1 VKRTTARPK
10 KERSLFISGR
20 GAATPWPL
28 LHRRRCGLAQIDFVA
43 SSSDPD
49 DRACD
54 NEAWSSCRKRMA
66 SQPGAACSGGG
77 GAGHSPEHP
86 SWCEALT
93 LRRGHQEAQ
102 RVPSG
107 AHVERVPA
115 SLCTIHVEEFYLVLN
130 YVLCRVSD
138 VCRACVDRARG
149 TIECMAYSGHRSGS
163 AEPLGSGP
171 GVARVCEVSYL
182 VLI

>member
-1 VKRTTARPK
+1 
-10 KERSLFISGR
+10 
-20 GAATPWPL
+20 
-28 LHRRRCGLAQIDFVA
+28 
-43 SSSDPD
+43 
-49 DRACD
+49 
-54 NEAWSSCRKRMA
+54 MA